1 MNRVLVVDDE
11 PQILRALRTTLEAH
25 GFDVATTSLGEEAS
39 TEAADVDLIL
49 LDLGLPDLDGSEVI
63 RRIRAYSYVPI
74 IVLSVRGAQGDKVRA
89 LDAGADDYVTKPFSM
104 QEVLARARAALR
116 RAQGDAVVEPVRH
129 FAELEVDLARQLVIK
144 GGAALRLTQ
153 KEYGLLEAFVVNPG
167 TLLSHQWLLRRVW
180 GPGYQTEIDSLRH
193 AVRSLRVKLGDTASA
208 PALITTEPGLGYR
221 WIGESAGAGHM

>member
-25 GFDVATTSLGEEAS
+25 GFAVTTTSSGEGAASHAAEA
-39 TEAADVDLIL
+39 DLVL

-63 RRIRAYSYVPI
+63 GRIRAFSSVPI

-104 QEVLARARAALR
+104 QEVLARTRAALR
-116 RAQGDAVVEPVRH
+116 RAQGDAAVEPIRR
-129 FAELEVDLARQLVIK
+129 FKQLEVDLARKLVAK
-144 GGAALRLTQ
+144 DGVRLRLTQ

-167 TLLSHQWLLRRVW
+167 TLLSQQWLLRHVW
-180 GPGYQTEIDSLRH
+180 GPGYQTEVDSLRH
-193 AVRSLRVKLGDTASA
+193 AVRSLRIKLGDTASA
-208 PALITTEPGLGYR
+208 PKLITTEPGLGYR
-221 WIGESAGAGHM
+221 WIGEPAD